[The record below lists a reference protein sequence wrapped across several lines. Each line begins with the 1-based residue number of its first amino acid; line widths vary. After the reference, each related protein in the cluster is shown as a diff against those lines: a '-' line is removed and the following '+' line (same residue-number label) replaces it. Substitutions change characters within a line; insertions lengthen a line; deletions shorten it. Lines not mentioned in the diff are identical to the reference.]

1 MKIIIKTKNIELTKA
16 IEDFINN
23 KIGSLSKFIKILQ
36 EEKIEKGKP
45 LGQFFVEIEKET
57 RHHKKGPYFR
67 TEAQVNLPGRTLRV
81 EAKGE
86 DLKLAIVEV
95 KDEIQQEI
103 KKYKLRK
110 IDLERRGARSIKKA
124 LHIIPAARF
133 RRKNIKEEM

>member
-1 MKIIIKTKNIELTKA
+1 MKIIIKTKNIELDETL
-16 IEDFINN
+16 EDFIND

-45 LGQFFVEIEKET
+45 LGQFFIEVEKET

-67 TEAQVNLPGRTLRV
+67 AEVQVYLPGRTLRV

-86 DLKLAIVEV
+86 DLKMAIIEI
-95 KDEIQQEI
+95 KDEMQQEI

-110 IDLERRGARSIKKA
+110 SDLERRGARSIKKA
-124 LHIIPAARF
+124 LHIISSARF
-133 RRKNIKEEM
+133 RRKKY